1 MLWLYLLGIVTF
13 LGIVVRRLWRKQKPL
28 NDEVYSWRVALDH
41 VNSGVGWIP
50 VSGSLHSMNPALA
63 HMLGATAEDL
73 AGSDWLRMFPQ
84 EERSRV
90 EKTYRQMLLAGI
102 ASLRV
107 ATVDSRGVE
116 TAREVLLVAV
126 HDHKMR
132 FTGHHCIV
140 ERILDDGADGRR
152 FEDAAARVS
161 SPEFATL
168 SS

>member
-1 MLWLYLLGIVTF
+1 MLWLYLLGVVTF

-28 NDEVYSWRVALDH
+28 SDEVYSWRVALDH

-50 VSGSLHSMNPALA
+50 ATGSLHSMNPALA
-63 HMLGATAEDL
+63 HMLGSTAEGL
-73 AGSDWLRMFPQ
+73 AGSDWFRMFPQ
-84 EERSRV
+84 PERLRV

-102 ASLRV
+102 ASLQV
-107 ATVDSRGVE
+107 ATVDARGIE
-116 TAREVLLVAV
+116 TPREVLLVAV

-140 ERILDDGADGRR
+140 ERILDDGSDGGRLER
-152 FEDAAARVS
+152 AYERASA
-161 SPEFATL
+161 PEFATL